1 MKKKYVAPKSE
12 LFALQLNENIAAS
25 GGGDV
30 ITGGYE
36 IRFTQ
41 GGALCRGLYSGV
53 AGAVVTVPENSPN
66 QAYKNELDNKWV
78 LGLINGPESSYH
90 PYTIAHDTCMA

>member
-25 GGGDV
+25 GGDEL
-30 ITGGYE
+30 TGSMT

-41 GGALCRGLYSGV
+41 AADGCRGLYSGV
-53 AGAVVTVPENSPN
+53 EGAINMLGENNSVFQHFIYISTQSQGNPSSPYFTAAGICVS
-66 QAYKNELDNKWV
+66 
-78 LGLINGPESSYH
+78 
-90 PYTIAHDTCMA
+90 